1 MSLLINNRYYNTNN
15 TLPTNANNNSQT
27 LSGAK
32 YLNNK
37 QLNLDNNMIDYSIN
51 FNNINVPEILENNE
65 NLQKKK
71 EKNDKLGKY

>member
-1 MSLLINNRYYNTNN
+1 
-15 TLPTNANNNSQT
+15 
-27 LSGAK
+27 
-32 YLNNK
+32 
-37 QLNLDNNMIDYSIN
+37 MIDYSIN